1 MRKAD
6 PLRTSR
12 PGTGT
17 SAGRGFAFRTDS
29 AARTKRVRDARQAS
43 DGGFEWIRL
52 YIGRRPRQHR
62 VGCHRGASRHRAAPS
77 RIHSHSEAP
86 ASIGCFPHSG
96 SGGSPMRRRGGAG
109 RLARA
114 AALALALIPAAF
126 APAWARAAPEI
137 DARDPLVPMLRR
149 IDRYLQQNETDG
161 VVLDWRWVI
170 NETEA
175 VRLSVQPQL
184 LGYVELYRWHPTDRI
199 RQDVVDRADYLLARF
214 DQVRSGTVFDG
225 MLGYCFFEA
234 FEVTGDARYFDAGQA
249 VIAELEGISRS
260 ELILNGGLMAAM
272 AFAADYRLTGDVVSE
287 GLAQT
292 ALASLP
298 DYQNADGSFPHWCQG
313 TRDVSYTDWMAMELI
328 LIQRRLD
335 DPLIPPMLQAMEAFM
350 ETRVDASGNTSYEAP
365 CPGLPG
371 CTIYY
376 WSEASGCG
384 IDYDTRAFT
393 NELGYSALLFDHL
406 RSPKYRDVMRF
417 AMSRESNGTWA
428 DKWDFWPDP
437 GDPYYV
443 WTAADTSVINT
454 SLNFWCLAAA
464 LPGRSG
470 GAAAWGPDEGEPAPA
485 PGRGAVPLAA
495 AGAGVEAGAPG
506 AALPP
511 LSASPN
517 PSRDGF
523 TIRFASRAS
532 GPVPVAI
539 FDAAGRRVRTL
550 RSRPHAPGAHEVSWD
565 GRDDAGAACGS
576 GLFIARLGAGAEARS
591 IRLLRVR

>member
-1 MRKAD
+1 MRPLP
-6 PLRTSR
+6 PLR
-12 PGTGT
+12 
-17 SAGRGFAFRTDS
+17 AGFAT
-29 AARTKRVRDARQAS
+29 AV
-43 DGGFEWIRL
+43 
-52 YIGRRPRQHR
+52 
-62 VGCHRGASRHRAAPS
+62 
-77 RIHSHSEAP
+77 
-86 ASIGCFPHSG
+86 
-96 SGGSPMRRRGGAG
+96 
-109 RLARA
+109 
-114 AALALALIPAAF
+114 ALAIALIPAAISS
-126 APAWARAAPEI
+126 AWARAVPEI
-137 DARDPLVPMLRR
+137 EARDPLVPMLRR
-149 IDRYLQQNETDG
+149 IDRYLQRNETDG

-199 RQDVVDRADYLLARF
+199 RQDIVDRADYLLARF

-234 FEVTGDARYFDAGQA
+234 FEVTGDSRYFEAGQA

-272 AFAADYRLTGDVVSE
+272 AFAADYRLTGDAASQ

-292 ALASLP
+292 ALSSLP
-298 DYQNADGSFPHWCQG
+298 SYQNADGSFPHWCQG

-335 DPLIPPMLQAMEAFM
+335 DPLIAPMLQAMEAFM
-350 ETRVDASGNTSYEAP
+350 EARVDATGNTRYEAP
-365 CPGLPG
+365 CPGQPG

-376 WSEASGCG
+376 WSQASGCG

-406 RSPKYRDVMRF
+406 HSPKYRDVIRF
-417 AMSRESNGTWA
+417 AMSIESGGTWA

-443 WTAADTSVINT
+443 WSAADTSVINT

-464 LPGRSG
+464 LPGRGG
-470 GAAAWGPDEGEPAPA
+470 GAVAWGPDDGADPV
-485 PGRGAVPLAA
+485 PGRREVPLAA
-495 AGAGVEAGAPG
+495 AGAGVETGAPR
-506 AALPP
+506 AALPL
-511 LSASPN
+511 LSAAPN

-523 TIRFASRAS
+523 AIRFASRAP
-532 GPVPVAI
+532 GPVPVVI

-550 RSRPHAPGAHEVSWD
+550 CSSPLASGAHEARWD
-565 GRDDAGAACGS
+565 GRDDAGAGCGS
-576 GLFIARLGAGAEARS
+576 GLFLARLGAGADART